1 MRIGID
7 ASNLRAGGGLTHLI
21 ELLRSADPQA
31 HGFDQVTVWAG
42 AATLAKLERRQWLRC
57 VHDPLLDRS
66 LPYRVYWQRLKLPR
80 LAQQAG
86 CDVLFVPGG
95 SDASGFRPMVTMS
108 RNMLPFEKREA
119 RRYGWSWMRLKLAL
133 LRYAQSRT
141 LREADGA
148 VYLTRYAR
156 DTVLR
161 LMGGARGQVRIVPHG
176 ISSRFF
182 LPPRRQRAVA
192 EFTREN
198 PCRILYVSIVD
209 LYKHQWHVADAV
221 SRLRSAGV
229 PVELELVGPL
239 GRGASKL
246 RQTLD
251 RVDPDRVFVRV
262 LGALTYE
269 QLPARYAAADLGVFA
284 SSCEN
289 MPNILL
295 EGMAA
300 GLPLACSSK
309 GPMPEILGEAGVYF
323 DPEDP
328 DDIARAI
335 RRLIDSP
342 QLRAE
347 SAEAAFRKAR
357 GFSWERCA
365 NDTFAFLA
373 TIVQERH
380 PAAPPRSRAM
390 APIDQAGP

>member
-1 MRIGID
+1 MRVGID
-7 ASNLRAGGGLTHLI
+7 ASNLRAGGGLTHLV
-21 ELLRSADPQA
+21 ELLRAADPSS
-31 HGFDQVTVWAG
+31 HGFDQVTVWG
-42 AATLAKLERRQWLRC
+42 GSATLARLEHRPWLRC

-66 LPYRVYWQRLKLPR
+66 LPYRVYWQRLKLGQ

-86 CDVLFVPGG
+86 CGVLFVPGG

-108 RNMLPFEKREA
+108 RNMLPFEEREA

-133 LRYAQSRT
+133 LRYSQSRT
-141 LREADGA
+141 LRSADGS

-156 DTVLR
+156 DTVLG
-161 LMGGARGQVRIVPHG
+161 LMGEARGQVRIVPHG
-176 ISSRFF
+176 IGSRFF
-182 LPPRRQRAVA
+182 LPPRRQRAVG
-192 EFTREN
+192 EFTLER

-221 SRLRSAGV
+221 SRIRSTGI
-229 PVELELVGPL
+229 PVVLELVGPL
-239 GRGASKL
+239 GRGASRL
-246 RQTLD
+246 RRTLD
-251 RVDPDRVFVRV
+251 RVDPDRAFVRV
-262 LGALTYE
+262 LGPLAHE
-269 QLPARYAAADLGVFA
+269 QLPARYAAADIGVFA

-300 GLPLACSSK
+300 GLPLACSSR
-309 GPMPEILGEAGVYF
+309 GPMPEILGKAGVYF

-342 QLRAE
+342 ELRAE
-347 SAEAAFRKAR
+347 CAGAAFRTAS

-365 NDTFAFLA
+365 NETFAFLA
-373 TIVQERH
+373 SIVQARQ
-380 PAAPPRSRAM
+380 PASRPPFRAM
-390 APIDQAGP
+390 APTDQAGP